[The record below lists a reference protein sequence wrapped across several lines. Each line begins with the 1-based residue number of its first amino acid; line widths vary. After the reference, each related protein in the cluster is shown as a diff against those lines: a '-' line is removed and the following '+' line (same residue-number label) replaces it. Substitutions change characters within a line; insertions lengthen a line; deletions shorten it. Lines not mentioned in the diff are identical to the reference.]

1 MELSIILCT
10 LASLLIALAVAW
22 QPLVTMEQETF
33 FTTENETHRFDPK
46 VALLESIAE
55 LEQDFSL
62 GHLDKSEFDRLSLEL
77 KREFL
82 ETQKSTTKES

>member
-1 MELSIILCT
+1 MELSIVLCT
-10 LASLLIALAVAW
+10 LTSLLVALAVAW
-22 QPLVTMEQETF
+22 RPLVKMDQENF

-62 GHLDKSEFDRLSLEL
+62 GHLDKEAFERMSLEL

-82 ETQKSTTKES
+82 ETKQSDTKQS